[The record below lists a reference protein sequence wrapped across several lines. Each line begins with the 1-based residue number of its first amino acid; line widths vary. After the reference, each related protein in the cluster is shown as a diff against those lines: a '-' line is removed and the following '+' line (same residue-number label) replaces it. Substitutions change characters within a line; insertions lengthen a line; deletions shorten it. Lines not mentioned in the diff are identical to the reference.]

1 MLRSHVLFL
10 VCVLLSFSGHAWAG
24 LGNDNAPKGGAYS
37 LNIGGEPTTI
47 NPLNSTDL
55 YAQNVQSYIL
65 ESLATRNDDTYEW
78 EPVLAT
84 SWTVSKDG
92 KEFTFKLRQG
102 VTWHDGQPLT
112 AEDVK
117 FSYDVIFDSHYDT
130 AQMRPYYEGIEKVE
144 IIDPQT
150 VKFTTK
156 TKYFA
161 NFESAAG
168 MPILPKHIYGDLE
181 KGPKINHELIGTGPY
196 MLDKNEKG
204 KRIVLKRN
212 PKWWGVNVP
221 YFKDQDNVDPLILK
235 FAKEETVSLEMLK
248 KGDLDYNDLTPDT
261 YTEKAVGPE
270 WGKTVMKVKA
280 ENLSP
285 KSFGFVGWNLKN
297 PLFSDKNVRF
307 ALWELMNR
315 KLMIDKFRHGMSLP
329 ATGPWYRQSDYASK
343 KVKEVSYD
351 PKNAHKLLT
360 ASGWTDA
367 DHTGTLS
374 KMIDGKKVDFKFT
387 VILSNQD
394 SMKYLTLYKED
405 LKKEGIDM
413 EIKYVEWNSF
423 IKLLDERKFDAVN
436 LAWGGGTVD
445 IDPKQIWGTDSI
457 ANAGSNFVS
466 YSNPEVDKLIEQAR
480 ETMDKK
486 KRIPMLQ
493 KVYEMIAADAPYAF
507 MFNDK
512 YVLYGVTARTK
523 RTKDTFKYTVGTNH
537 FWVEK

>member
-196 MLDKNEKG
+196 M
-204 KRIVLKRN
+204 
-212 PKWWGVNVP
+212 
-221 YFKDQDNVDPLILK
+221 
-235 FAKEETVSLEMLK
+235 
-248 KGDLDYNDLTPDT
+248 
-261 YTEKAVGPE
+261 
-270 WGKTVMKVKA
+270 
-280 ENLSP
+280 
-285 KSFGFVGWNLKN
+285 
-297 PLFSDKNVRF
+297 
-307 ALWELMNR
+307 
-315 KLMIDKFRHGMSLP
+315 
-329 ATGPWYRQSDYASK
+329 
-343 KVKEVSYD
+343 
-351 PKNAHKLLT
+351 
-360 ASGWTDA
+360 
-367 DHTGTLS
+367 S
-374 KMIDGKKVDFKFT
+374 KMVG
-387 VILSNQD
+387 
-394 SMKYLTLYKED
+394 
-405 LKKEGIDM
+405 
-413 EIKYVEWNSF
+413 
-423 IKLLDERKFDAVN
+423 
-436 LAWGGGTVD
+436 
-445 IDPKQIWGTDSI
+445 
-457 ANAGSNFVS
+457 
-466 YSNPEVDKLIEQAR
+466 R
-480 ETMDKK
+480 ECSLFQ
-486 KRIPMLQ
+486 RSGQ
-493 KVYEMIAADAPYAF
+493 C
-507 MFNDK
+507 
-512 YVLYGVTARTK
+512 
-523 RTKDTFKYTVGTNH
+523 
-537 FWVEK
+537 